1 MLDKDL
7 IKHNREFKRYLANN
21 QFEQTE
27 DGGILFPKAGAIAR
41 GMYVHGVNGQD
52 WQYSPNILPTE
63 GLNSLLDV
71 ALHGATQITAW
82 YLGLFSGAVTPGA
95 SLTAATVT
103 SVLTEITSGT
113 EGYSESTRVA
123 WDEAA
128 ASAGAITNTA
138 SKAAFT
144 IVTATSLTVNGCFL
158 ASASAKGATTGKLMS
173 ATRFASARS
182 LSDADIFNLGYSLSL
197 TSS

>member
-7 IKHNREFKRYLANN
+7 IKHSREFKRYLDNHQYELTDN
-21 QFEQTE
+21 
-27 DGGILFPKAGAIAR
+27 GILFPRAHALASGLYI
-41 GMYVHGVNGQD
+41 HGVNGQD
-52 WQYSPNILPTE
+52 WQTSPNILPTE

-82 YLGLFSGAVTPGA
+82 YLALHSGSTTPA
-95 SLTAATVT
+95 ANLTAATVT
-103 SVLTEITSGT
+103 STLTEITSGT

-128 ASAGAITNTA
+128 ASSGAITNTA
-138 SKAAFT
+138 NKAAFT
-144 IVTATSLTVNGCFL
+144 IVTATSLSVAGCFL

-173 ATRFASARS
+173 ATKFASARS
-182 LSDADIFNLGYSLSL
+182 LSDGDIFNLGYSLSL